1 MKLQAYHNL
10 INAAV
15 QYVVYTSKR
24 YNIDESHS
32 LKHSIDVFHTANKIY
47 NTEVQNH
54 PYLSTQKNIIDVS
67 ALLHDMCDKKYVNQ
81 EQSITDMADYMSP
94 FIDKTEID
102 VVSQIISTMSYS
114 TVKRKGYPELGEYQL
129 AYHIV
134 READLLTAYDADRC
148 VIYGMMRENL
158 NYIDATKRAIE
169 LSKNRV
175 LNYISDNL
183 FVTEYSKEQSRS
195 LHTECIKQLD
205 VLNNII
211 YQ

>member
-1 MKLQAYHNL
+1 MKLQGYHNL

-47 NTEVQNH
+47 NAEVQNH
-54 PYLSTQKNIIDVS
+54 PYLSSQKNIIDVS
-67 ALLHDMCDKKYVNQ
+67 SLLHDMCDKKYVNQ
-81 EQSITDMADYMSP
+81 EQSITDMTEYMSP

-102 VVSQIISTMSYS
+102 IVSQIISTMSYS
-114 TVKRKGYPELGEYQL
+114 TVKKNGYPTLGEYQL

-134 READLLTAYDADRC
+134 READLLTAYDSDRC

-158 NYIDATKRAIE
+158 NYIDSTKRAIE

-175 LNYISDNL
+175 LKYISDNL
-183 FVTEYSKEQSRS
+183 FVTEYSKEQSRV
-195 LHTECIKQLD
+195 LHEECIKQLD
-205 VLNNII
+205 VLNKISG
-211 YQ
+211 

>member
-24 YNIDESHS
+24 FNIDESHS

-47 NTEVQNH
+47 EAEVKNY

-67 ALLHDMCDKKYVNQ
+67 SLLHDMCDKKYVNQ
-81 EQSITDMADYMSP
+81 EQSIADMTDYMSP
-94 FIDKTEID
+94 FIDKAEID

-114 TVKRKGYPELGEYQL
+114 TVKKNGYPVLGEYQL

-134 READLLTAYDADRC
+134 READLLTAYDSDRC
-148 VIYGMMRENL
+148 IIYGMMRENL
-158 NYIDATKRAIE
+158 NYIDSTKRAIE

-175 LNYISDNL
+175 LTYISDNL
-183 FVTEYSKEQSRS
+183 FVTEYSKEQSRI
-195 LHTECIKQLD
+195 LHEECIKQLE
-205 VLNNII
+205 VLNNISG
-211 YQ
+211 